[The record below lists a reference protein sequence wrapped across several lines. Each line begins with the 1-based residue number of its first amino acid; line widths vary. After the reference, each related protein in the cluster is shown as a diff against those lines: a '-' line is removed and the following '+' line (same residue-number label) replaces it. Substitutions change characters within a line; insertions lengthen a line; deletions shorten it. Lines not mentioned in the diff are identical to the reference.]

1 MLALGRLQSHRNPRY
16 MTVLPNKEE
25 NPRLLLSNMS
35 ELVGQYQ
42 ILPFSNTQLLLCNL
56 QGWGK
61 EAASRKKSYL
71 LHQKNI

>member
-1 MLALGRLQSHRNPRY
+1 MEISV
-16 MTVLPNKEE
+16 TVLPNKEE
-25 NPRLLLSNMS
+25 NPRLLLSNVS

-42 ILPFSNTQLLLCNL
+42 ILPFSNTELLLCVINL
-56 QGWGK
+56 QGWAK